1 MAAYFLGEDMSES
14 DLLTQMRKIRHIL
27 LGMSDWSVLPDTP
40 TDKTTWTDYRQQ
52 LRDFPATWIPASVVD
67 FPDPPEQ

>member
-1 MAAYFLGEDMSES
+1 MASYFLGEDVS
-14 DLLTQMRKIRHIL
+14 DFYLITQMTIQRDIL
-27 LGMSDWSVLPDTP
+27 LATSDWSVLPDTP
-40 TDKTTWTDYRQQ
+40 TDKTAWTDYRQQ

>member
-1 MAAYFLGEDMSES
+1 MASYFLGEDVS
-14 DLLTQMRKIRHIL
+14 DFYLITQMTIQRDIL
-27 LGMSDWSVLPDTP
+27 LAASDWSVLPDTP
-40 TDKTTWTDYRQQ
+40 TDKTAWTDYRQQ